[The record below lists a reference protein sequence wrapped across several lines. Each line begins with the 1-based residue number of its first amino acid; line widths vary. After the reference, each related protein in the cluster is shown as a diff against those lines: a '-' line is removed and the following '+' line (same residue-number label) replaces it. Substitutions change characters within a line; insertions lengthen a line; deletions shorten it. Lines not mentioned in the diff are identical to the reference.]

1 MSYFPEYYEYNN
13 RARVFAGHRA
23 LEKIPEILEASGS
36 KKPLVITDKGVA
48 AAGLLDILTDSLD
61 RFRTAGTEDDVP
73 PDSDSVTVERIAGRF
88 RDLEADSIIA
98 LGGGS
103 VIDTAKGVN
112 ILVSGS
118 EGRLSA
124 YAGAGKIKFPLKPLI
139 AVPTTSGTGS
149 EATLVAVISD
159 HGSGRKML
167 FTSPSIIPHA
177 AVLDSRM
184 TASLPPALTAAT
196 GMDALTHAV
205 EAYTCLGKNPLS
217 DAQTLKAVR
226 LISENLLT
234 SAERPDDLE
243 ARLQLAIGANLAGSA
258 FSNSMVGMVHTIG
271 HALGAVCHV
280 PHGTCM
286 SILLPFGLEYNMTKI
301 RHLLP
306 DIYNALNAYPDTDKS
321 ADQPDKALGV
331 IEKIRKLNA
340 KLSAVTGGRH
350 ATKLRDI
357 RNREGSPHVKKEDF
371 PLIAETAL
379 GDGSI
384 FYNPEE
390 LEYGDIIGVL
400 EKAW

>member
-36 KKPLVITDKGVA
+36 KKPLIITDKGVA

-159 HGSGRKML
+159 HESGRKML

-217 DAQTLKAVR
+217 DAQALKAVR
-226 LISENLLT
+226 LISGNLLT

-286 SILLPFGLEYNMTKI
+286 SILLPFGLEYNTAKI
-301 RHLLP
+301 KHLLP
-306 DIYNALNAYPDTDKS
+306 DIYDSLDADMDKNPDH
-321 ADQPDKALGV
+321 PDKASGV
-331 IEKIRKLNA
+331 ISEIRKINDR
-340 KLSAVTGGRH
+340 LSEITGGRH
-350 ATKLRDI
+350 TTRLRDI
-357 RNREGSPHVKKEDF
+357 RNREGSPSVKKEDF

-390 LEYGDIIGVL
+390 LEYGDITGVL
-400 EKAW
+400 KKAW